1 VVVIVSHEVVIEAP
15 VDADPPQATN
25 ATAAIVL
32 VTGPETAPTS
42 AADAAIAVTV
52 SEMKDAALSVASVDT
67 NREIAVVAAVT
78 VVAVADQVA
87 AMAPVAAAT
96 TLTTRVDAVVVVT
109 IAVAPTGI
117 TEEAQAV
124 ATHQMIAVAVVALT
138 ET

>member
-1 VVVIVSHEVVIEAP
+1 MYSKESQKELHVFDVPNISPFLCNLTPHLHLI
-15 VDADPPQATN
+15 
-25 ATAAIVL
+25 
-32 VTGPETAPTS
+32 GPETAPTS

-52 SEMKDAALSVASVDT
+52 SEMKAAASSAASVDT

-96 TLTTRVDAVVVVT
+96 THTTRADAEVVVT

-117 TEEAQAV
+117 TEEALAV